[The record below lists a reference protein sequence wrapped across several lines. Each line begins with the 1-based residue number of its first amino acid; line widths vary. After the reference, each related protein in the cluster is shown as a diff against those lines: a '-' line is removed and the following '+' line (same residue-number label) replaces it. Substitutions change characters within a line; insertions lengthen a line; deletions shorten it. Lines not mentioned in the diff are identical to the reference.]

1 MTTEDRGAMLASVN
15 ALVNPETPR
24 WMYDAV
30 TVLGRTKAKYPL
42 VAVGDLAVL
51 NPLIDLFSADHASFE
66 RVMALV
72 DKKRAEI
79 GVAPIRTEE
88 ETGFDKRAYMR
99 DFMEQKRVRQRRA
112 ATIENFARSANDA
125 LRGSARLEFMDA
137 QSAKWKVELD
147 KRLAVARDAAGTD
160 RLAKPLLETLRAQFW
175 TWVDTQLDEAERQS
189 KLKLRRI

>member
-1 MTTEDRGAMLASVN
+1 MLASVN